1 MPMSLCGGEEFV
13 QTNRQSVELV
23 VAGIVTEV
31 SELPGPQHSPVPLG
45 DMPCQSGV
53 QHCCH
58 YEGHNNGRGEEGIQ
72 DVVELIQASK
82 ITVRTQTRLY
92 QFGLVMNKLE

>member
-31 SELPGPQHSPVPLG
+31 SELPGP
-45 DMPCQSGV
+45 
-53 QHCCH
+53 
-58 YEGHNNGRGEEGIQ
+58 
-72 DVVELIQASK
+72 
-82 ITVRTQTRLY
+82 
-92 QFGLVMNKLE
+92 